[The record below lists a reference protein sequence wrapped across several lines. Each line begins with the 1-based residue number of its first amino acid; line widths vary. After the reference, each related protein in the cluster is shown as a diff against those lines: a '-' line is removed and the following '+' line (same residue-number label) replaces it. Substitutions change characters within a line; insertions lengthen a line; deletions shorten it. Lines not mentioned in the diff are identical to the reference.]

1 MATKRDVMTAVKKM
15 TFRKQRARLWQKLK
29 QECQKSSSLKN
40 VWAERRQ
47 RLVEPGLLPLLLK
60 QRFSTIPERGK
71 PQRAEPALENRI
83 NESNMHDVYEPGHQG
98 ERERIC
104 CGLCADSL
112 DQWKWVTAAVHKETG
127 RKPRGS
133 TEILFSVSSG
143 NKSSRLITWKHLNN
157 ILFFT
162 CQPGLMKTAAQEGD
176 PPPKH
181 LETCL
186 KIPLKLVY
194 SPNHRFTAV

>member
-1 MATKRDVMTAVKKM
+1 MSKIQFIKEG
-15 TFRKQRARLWQKLK
+15 L
-29 QECQKSSSLKN
+29 SG
-40 VWAERRQ
+40 AEQ
-47 RLVEPGLLPLLLK
+47 RLVALGLLRLLLK

-127 RKPRGS
+127 RKPRGP
-133 TEILFSVSSG
+133 TEILFSVPSG
-143 NKSSRLITWKHLNN
+143 NKSSRLITWKHWN
-157 ILFFT
+157 IIRSFT